1 MREAEN
7 RIMYAVQNDNSG
19 SSNYPE

>member
-7 RIMYAVQNDNSG
+7 RIMYAAQNDNSE